1 MKFANGLL
9 RELNVHKFLERFW
22 RLSSFSTKT
31 MVKDQIYWRIVAQHR
46 AAPGKQKRHWHRHR
60 EPGFFDSDHYFFY
73 PDYRA
78 SQARMNIAK
87 QVMYPFGSF
96 KGGK

>member
-46 AAPGKQKRHWHRHR
+46 AAPGKQKGYWRRHQ
-60 EPGFFDSDHYFFY
+60 EPVFLILDHYFFY
-73 PDYRA
+73 PDYRCFTK
-78 SQARMNIAK
+78 MNMAK
-87 QVMYPFGSF
+87 KFMFPFDSSI
-96 KGGK
+96 GKK